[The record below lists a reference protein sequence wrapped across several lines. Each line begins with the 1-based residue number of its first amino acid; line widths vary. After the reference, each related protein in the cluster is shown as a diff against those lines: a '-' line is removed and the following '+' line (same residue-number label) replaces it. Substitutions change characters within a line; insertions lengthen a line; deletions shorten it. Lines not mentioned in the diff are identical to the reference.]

1 MKNISKPALLGLTFP
16 LPPVPEQQKMVQ
28 ALTDARIKGAQQ
40 RIDAAKARAK
50 AWANFE
56 SAVYAAEMME
66 DPAAPIATSS

>member
-1 MKNISKPALLGLTFP
+1 
-16 LPPVPEQQKMVQ
+16 MVQ